1 MQPLVKLVKKILYDR
16 NFLSLAGNLGFS
28 FFGFVS
34 FIILTRTLTKEEFG
48 LFTLFLT
55 TSAFIDLFRFGLTR
69 TALVRFTSGVK
80 DEDSIPWLGANS
92 IIGLALA
99 ILIAV
104 ALLLIVFIFPNAIAS
119 SDFRYFFY
127 FYPLLVFANL
137 FWNNA
142 LSVLQSW
149 QAFGRIF
156 IVRMANVVSFVV
168 FLIADLLWF
177 NLGLIAI
184 IWANIGSN
192 LLASLITLSLGWDG
206 TKFTFKYEKE
216 NVLKILHYGKFS
228 MGTMLGSSLL
238 KSADTFL
245 IGLAPFLGAV
255 GVAKYV
261 IPLKLTELLEIPLRS
276 FMATAFPRMA
286 KFSLNNEMEKWKETF
301 YSYGGVI
308 SLLFIPFTIFLF
320 VFAEPIVFLLGGEQY
335 RDSIGEL
342 TLIFQ
347 IFTVYGLI
355 LPLDRISG
363 VALDSLNAPKSNL
376 IKVIF
381 MASVNIIGD
390 LVAIYVFDSLF
401 LVALVTVL
409 NTIIGLIMGY
419 YYLNKIVKIEFLQF
433 FVMGNRF
440 FIDLINRRLIKQ
452 N

>member
-1 MQPLVKLVKKILYDR
+1 MKALIKLFKKILYER
-16 NFLSLAGNLGFS
+16 NFLSFVGNLGFS
-28 FFGFVS
+28 FFGFIS
-34 FIILTRTLTKEEFG
+34 FIILTRTLSKEDFG
-48 LFTLFLT
+48 LFTIFLT
-55 TSAFIDLFRFGLTR
+55 ASAFIDLFRFGLTR

-80 DEDSIPWLGANS
+80 DKDSIPWLGANS

-99 ILIAV
+99 IIISLV
-104 ALLLIVFIFPNAIAS
+104 LLLIVLLFPNAIAS

-127 FYPLLVFANL
+127 FYPILVFTNL
-137 FWNNA
+137 FWNNG

-156 IVRMANVVSFVV
+156 IVRMANVVSFVL
-168 FLIADLLWF
+168 FLIVDLIWLDW
-177 NLGLIAI
+177 GLIAI

-192 LLASLITLSLGWDG
+192 LLASIITLYFGWDG
-206 TKFTFKYEKE
+206 TRFTFKYEKE
-216 NVLKILHYGKFS
+216 KVLQMLHYGKYS

-276 FMATAFPRMA
+276 FMATAFPKMA
-286 KFSLNNEMEKWKETF
+286 KFSLNNELGKWKETF

-308 SLLFIPFTIFLF
+308 SLLFIPFIISLF
-320 VFAEPIVFLLGGEQY
+320 IFAEPIVLLLGGEQY
-335 RDSIGEL
+335 RDSLGEL
-342 TLIFQ
+342 TLIFRV
-347 IFTVYGLI
+347 FTIYGLI

-376 IKVIF
+376 IKVVF
-381 MASVNIIGD
+381 MASVNIVGD

-401 LVALVTVL
+401 YVALVTVL

-419 YYLNKIVKIEFLQF
+419 YYLNKIVKIDFMQF
-433 FVMGNRF
+433 VVMGNKF
-440 FIDLINRRLIKQ
+440 FVDLINRRVLK
-452 N
+452 